1 MAVPIPVIA
10 GVAAVV
16 LIIILLIIFKIL
28 RKRKQSA
35 SEETGKGEYQKL
47 ESGERGSEA
56 GLEEGN
62 EIVEN
67 ESGGKAKKKKRKKG
81 GKSKG
86 KSKRKESQDLE
97 SEEGAA
103 LNDSSAFTE
112 DLAIP
117 LISRLQFSISYSPT
131 SRQILLTIHRGENL
145 GSGSAASFEVRV
157 TLLPSKRQKL
167 KTKSQPSGSPE
178 FNELLVFNEVFP
190 EDIELATLRA
200 RVYRLTGRQRNLIG
214 EVRADLKADLGLDTS
229 DVDRLWRELTPAAD
243 IADDISDTQFVID
256 PESVLAAPK
265 ETVPMLLISLQY
277 KTVTGRLTVEIIK
290 ARHMKTLNVQKVP
303 EAFVEVSL
311 LNANGSE
318 ISNQKTGVCKGSF
331 HPAFEETFYFPAIE
345 FDLTGLTLVFSVYCK
360 KFRKKELIGWFGI
373 GRESTG
379 ERQQL
384 HWDEMIDA
392 RGEPI
397 RGWYA
402 LSQE

>member
-1 MAVPIPVIA
+1 
-10 GVAAVV
+10 VV

-97 SEEGAA
+97 SEEGAG

-190 EDIELATLRA
+190 EDLELATLRA

-243 IADDISDTQFVID
+243 IAV
-256 PESVLAAPK
+256 
-265 ETVPMLLISLQY
+265 
-277 KTVTGRLTVEIIK
+277 R
-290 ARHMKTLNVQKVP
+290 
-303 EAFVEVSL
+303 L
-311 LNANGSE
+311 LNDLL
-318 ISNQKTGVCKGSF
+318 
-331 HPAFEETFYFPAIE
+331 
-345 FDLTGLTLVFSVYCK
+345 FD
-360 KFRKKELIGWFGI
+360 
-373 GRESTG
+373 
-379 ERQQL
+379 
-384 HWDEMIDA
+384 
-392 RGEPI
+392 
-397 RGWYA
+397 
-402 LSQE
+402 